1 MIIYDLFIDDTIHIT
16 ISSKYNAS
24 FIKP

>member
-16 ISSKYNAS
+16 ISLKYNAS

>member
-24 FIKP
+24 FIRS